1 MMRFFAQV
9 FRYPLTVFVY
19 SMEAFV
25 SAMRDVQRTTDQ
37 TIDAMVGG
45 VGQPVGTTPVGE
57 SGSTDSHV
65 SGGVIADD
73 ANQTTRKEESKMS
86 DQDLSGTDLK
96 YVSYS
101 ILFTK
106 PDLEG
111 TLEQQR
117 EDLVNY
123 STNGE
128 SYAALRIAEFFG
140 RNAAGQVPRPPV
152 WIANSYP
159 VDAADNL
166 HWTIPDDDRKYVT
179 FIYQV
184 DRRLDRNDPNYPK
197 DQVRVLRE
205 IRDRL

>member
-25 SAMRDVQRTTDQ
+25 SAMRDVQKTTDQ

-45 VGQPVGTTPVGE
+45 VAQAVGTTPVGE

-86 DQDLSGTDLK
+86 DQDLGGTGLK

-106 PDLEG
+106 PDLEAS
-111 TLEQQR
+111 LEQQQ

-128 SYAALRIAEFFG
+128 SYGALRINAFFQ
-140 RNAAGQVPRPPV
+140 RNAAGTIRRPQT
-152 WIANSYP
+152 WIDNNYP
-159 VDAADNL
+159 PNAVDDFN
-166 HWTIPDDDRKYVT
+166 WTIPDQDRRYVT

-184 DRRLDRNDPNYPK
+184 DRRLDKNDPNYPK
-197 DQVRVLRE
+197 EQVAVLKQ